1 MYIPKCLTLQPKG
14 KSSALDNHIWRRNW
28 YDNITIYYFIKA
40 SLVDLQSAG
49 GSDGV
54 AMRQASATEHQKYD
68 SN

>member
-14 KSSALDNHIWRRNW
+14 KSSAQDNHICRRNW

-49 GSDGV
+49 GLEGV
-54 AMRQASATEHQKYD
+54 ATRQASATEHQKYE